1 MFAVTR
7 DIAIVTIMVS
17 DLNRHIILRE
27 RKAIIAWWKVSE
39 SASQHKEVTVAITS
53 SISISSRHY
62 LSISHLSA
70 AALFSQRAATL
81 EPVLTLGDSASNE
94 GLREH
99 KACVVT
105 SIMLSVAFLEAVVN
119 ELWADCSEG
128 FDPVRI
134 EGLQNREVMAT
145 LWRKSPL
152 KRSTTMLE
160 KFELALELN
169 AKPALSR
176 DASPY
181 QDVKLLVDLRN
192 ALVHYE
198 PETISSFSEDDENRG
213 TEHKFE
219 KKLRGR
225 FEPNRLTGPGNPF
238 YPDKVLGAGC
248 ARWAIASAVAFA
260 DSFFEKLGIPS
271 MHGNVRSAYGV

>member
-1 MFAVTR
+1 MLGSVYNALWLEWVIR
-7 DIAIVTIMVS
+7 DKTS
-17 DLNRHIILRE
+17 RILF
-27 RKAIIAWWKVSE
+27 VY
-39 SASQHKEVTVAITS
+39 KEVAVAVAS
-53 SISISSRHY
+53 YVSISSRHY

-70 AALFSQRAATL
+70 AALFSQRAVVL
-81 EPVLTLGDSASNE
+81 EPLLTLGDSASNE

-99 KACVVT
+99 TACVVT
-105 SIMLSVAFLEAVVN
+105 SIMLSVAFLEAVIN

-128 FDPVRI
+128 FDSARI
-134 EGLQNREVMAT
+134 EGLQSSAVMAT

-152 KRSTTMLE
+152 KRATMLE
-160 KFELALELN
+160 KYELALELN
-169 AKPALSR
+169 SKPELSR

-181 QDVKLLVDLRN
+181 QDVKLLVELRN

-198 PETISSFSEDDENRG
+198 PETILNSSDTEENKG
-213 TEHKFE
+213 AEHKFE

-248 ARWAIASAVAFA
+248 ARWAIVSAVAFA
-260 DSFFEKLGIPS
+260 DRFFEKLGIPC
-271 MHGNVRSAYGV
+271 MYGHVRGVYGI

>member
-1 MFAVTR
+1 M
-7 DIAIVTIMVS
+7 
-17 DLNRHIILRE
+17 
-27 RKAIIAWWKVSE
+27 AWWGVPE
-39 SASQHKEVTVAITS
+39 SASQHKEVAVAVKL
-53 SISISSRHY
+53 SISMSSRHY

-70 AALFSQRAATL
+70 AALFSQRAAVL

-99 KACVVT
+99 QACVVT
-105 SIMLSVAFLEAVVN
+105 SIMLSVAFLEAAVN
-119 ELWADCSEG
+119 ELLADCSEG
-128 FDPVRI
+128 FDPIRMQ
-134 EGLQNREVMAT
+134 GLPNIEVMAT

-152 KRSTTMLE
+152 KRSTMLE

-169 AKPALSR
+169 SKPALLR

-198 PETISSFSEDDENRG
+198 PETIFNFSGDDENRG
-213 TEHKFE
+213 AEHKFE

-248 ARWAIASAVAFA
+248 ARWAIESAVAFA
-260 DSFFEKLGIPS
+260 DSFFDKLGIPS
-271 MHGNVRSAYGV
+271 MHGDVRTAYGV